1 VAVATEEEEEVEEV
15 VAVVG
20 MVVAVAVEGAVE
32 GATGVVEEV
41 QFLTAYVCSCAD
53 CSTCCAAT
61 ITVRYVVQSPVS
73 GRMHGSSTCC
83 VTPRVQSRLKNTHS
97 SGRLGCGRLWQI
109 NKNPQ
114 KNPPNEAKF
123 CIFLGYLGSLG
134 LAEAIFRFCRVFCLI
149 CQLHGGPADSRADQV
164 RQIMAGF
171 N

>member
-1 VAVATEEEEEVEEV
+1 MLRSNHYSEVCCTEPSVRKDAWKLYLLRDPQGTEQIKEYPQQWQTRVRQV
-15 VAVVG
+15 
-20 MVVAVAVEGAVE
+20 M
-32 GATGVVEEV
+32 
-41 QFLTAYVCSCAD
+41 AD
-53 CSTCCAAT
+53 
-61 ITVRYVVQSPVS
+61 QQKP
-73 GRMHGSSTCC
+73 
-83 VTPRVQSRLKNTHS
+83 P
-97 SGRLGCGRLWQI
+97 
-109 NKNPQ
+109 